1 MKKRTLIL
9 IALGMGLFSLG
20 FRSSKTA
27 NANAVK
33 NFYDFKTSTLEGEE
47 FDFSDLKGKKV
58 LIVNTASKCG
68 FTYQYKELEE
78 LYNTYKDDNFTII
91 GFPANNFGFQ
101 EPGSDEKIADFCERN
116 YGVSFPMMSKSDV
129 KGKNINALYAWLTKK
144 EHNGKQDA
152 KVSWNFNKFLV
163 NEKGEWVA
171 HFGSKTSP
179 LDSAITSLI
188 KAK

>member
-1 MKKRTLIL
+1 
-9 IALGMGLFSLG
+9 MGLFSFT
-20 FRSSKTA
+20 FRSSKSSTEE
-27 NANAVK
+27 VIK
-33 NFYDFKTSTLEGEE
+33 SFYDFKTKTLEGEE

-68 FTYQYKELEE
+68 YTYQYKELEE
-78 LYNTYKDDNFTII
+78 LYNKYKSKGFTII

-101 EPGSDEKIADFCERN
+101 EPGSDEKIADFCEKN

-129 KGKNINALYAWLTKK
+129 KGKSKNALYAWLSSK
-144 EHNGKQDA
+144 ELNGKQDA

-163 NEKGEWVA
+163 DENGEWQA

-179 LDSAITSLI
+179 LAPEIISFIEG
-188 KAK
+188 KE